1 MLGEGG
7 RLGVGREAGLHVEV
21 IDLDFG
27 SDVIICYY

>member
-7 RLGVGREAGLHVEV
+7 GWQVGREVGLHVEV

-27 SDVIICYY
+27 SDVIIWYY